1 MPGLSLND
9 FGDSIRFGAN
19 HSAEDEPDLSLVNFD
34 LELFEIYTKGFLGAA
49 GDALTAREKEMLPWG
64 AKLMTLEC
72 GMRFLTDYLE
82 GDHYFRISRP
92 AQNLDRARTQFTLVK
107 GMEAAFTDMMRII
120 QKY

>member
-1 MPGLSLND
+1 
-9 FGDSIRFGAN
+9 
-19 HSAEDEPDLSLVNFD
+19 
-34 LELFEIYTKGFLGAA
+34 
-49 GDALTAREKEMLPWG
+49 
-64 AKLMTLEC
+64 MTLEC

-107 GMEAAFTDMMRII
+107 GMEAAFADMMRII

>member
-1 MPGLSLND
+1 M
-9 FGDSIRFGAN
+9 
-19 HSAEDEPDLSLVNFD
+19 
-34 LELFEIYTKGFLGAA
+34 FEAFTRGFLKEA
-49 GDALTAREKEMLPWG
+49 GQTLTAREIELLPMG

-107 GMEAAFTDMMRII
+107 GMEAAFADMMRII